1 MFALLIDLGIN
12 FLWNLKRIKK
22 KGDGMLTVFFKRH
35 WLTILGVVAGAIG
48 GFLYW
53 RFVGCST
60 GTCPITSSPV
70 NSSIWGAIMGGLLL
84 SMFKREKDS
93 AR

>member
-1 MFALLIDLGIN
+1 
-12 FLWNLKRIKK
+12 
-22 KGDGMLTVFFKRH
+22 MLTVFLKRH

-70 NSSIWGAIMGGLLL
+70 NSSIWGAVMGGLLL

-93 AR
+93 AE

>member
-1 MFALLIDLGIN
+1 M
-12 FLWNLKRIKK
+12 IKE
-22 KGDGMLTVFFKRH
+22 LFKRH
-35 WLTILGVVAGAIG
+35 WLTIAGVVIGAIG

-70 NSSIWGAIMGGLLL
+70 NSSIWGAVMGGLLL
-84 SMFKREKDS
+84 SMFKKEETS
-93 AR
+93 AKSNNNNK